1 MKTNL
6 AVVFGSRTCEHDV
19 SIISGLQAA
28 MAADSARYDVTR
40 VYISREGDWYIG
52 EKLADMTF

>member
-28 MAADSARYDVTR
+28 MAAD
-40 VYISREGDWYIG
+40 
-52 EKLADMTF
+52 